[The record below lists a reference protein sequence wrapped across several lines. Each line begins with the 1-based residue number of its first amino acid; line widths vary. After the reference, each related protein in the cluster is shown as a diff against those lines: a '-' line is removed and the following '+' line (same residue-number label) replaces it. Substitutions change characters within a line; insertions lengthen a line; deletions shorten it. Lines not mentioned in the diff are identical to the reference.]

1 MTDVR
6 RMKATVEAVLKRL
19 DPKAIPEGS
28 FYDEASGRLF
38 VTIFK
43 GSRKVSVALRE
54 QDFTNGD
61 RAKMNGAIEGALKRL
76 ENTPIG

>member
-6 RMKATVEAVLKRL
+6 RMKATVEATIKRL
-19 DPKAIPEGS
+19 DPKAIPQGS
-28 FYDEASGRLF
+28 FYDDASGRLF

-54 QDFTNGD
+54 QDFINGD

>member
-6 RMKATVEAVLKRL
+6 RMKAMVEAVLRRL

-54 QDFTNGD
+54 QDFANGG